1 MRDFPNPRFRWR
13 DLLVVLVHAPD
24 DSPFK
29 RALSE
34 CGHSTGEHLQL
45 LLHHAL
51 AGANWQR
58 GSGKEK
64 DRPKLPECMLPPE
77 LRPEKKHL
85 GDARMSLDETADW
98 LGWSLPEAS

>member
-1 MRDFPNPRFRWR
+1 MRLRDFPNPRFRWR

-64 DRPKLPECMLPPE
+64 DRPKLPECKRRRSSAIP
-77 LRPEKKHL
+77 KI
-85 GDARMSLDETADW
+85 
-98 LGWSLPEAS
+98 

>member
-1 MRDFPNPRFRWR
+1 M
-13 DLLVVLVHAPD
+13 
-24 DSPFK
+24 
-29 RALSE
+29 
-34 CGHSTGEHLQL
+34 TL
-45 LLHHAL
+45 LLHYDLEVAI
-51 AGANWQR
+51 WQR

-98 LGWSLPEAS
+98 LGWALPEAS